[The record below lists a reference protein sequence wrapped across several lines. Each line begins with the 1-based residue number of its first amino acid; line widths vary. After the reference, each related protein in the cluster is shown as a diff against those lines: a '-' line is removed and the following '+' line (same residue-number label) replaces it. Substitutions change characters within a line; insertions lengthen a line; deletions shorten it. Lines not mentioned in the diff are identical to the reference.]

1 MTEQAQPLR
10 NKKFVKDLG
19 IYALGNLG
27 SKLITFLL
35 IPFYTFFIDDPAAF
49 GYYDICANTMF
60 CLIPIIGMQL
70 NDGGFRF
77 LIDNQNETRRAE
89 VVTFVY
95 RSLARNCT
103 LAIVLGLIA
112 TTFVHIHYLWLSI
125 GFGLSQT
132 IYDVEL
138 QIVRGLGKTT
148 RFVTAGIINTSLI
161 AITSIIFIAVLDMGI
176 PGIFLSNILSR
187 LITVVFVDVSSGIF
201 RKYFNPRLINRTLNK
216 EILRYSLPLIPAALC
231 WWLISSNNYYFL
243 QYFRGLADT
252 GLYGF
257 VGRFTGILYIL
268 SFIFYQ
274 TWQQNAIEQY
284 NSPDRDRF
292 FSSVFNN
299 YLFLLIGLTVCF
311 SFGLRLFYPLIIG
324 AEFQISSQYLFLNS
338 IYVILFALSQFFEL
352 GYQCSKQTKFIL
364 PSLGIAIAINL
375 TGNFF
380 LVQLWGIN
388 GIIVSNILTWGAMLI
403 YRAIDTRRFM
413 VIRFAKVNYICAIL
427 LIGFGIIFYLLS
439 TALTDTIAILTFII
453 IYGIIMPKDFR
464 RIVVRRLKI
473 R

>member
-1 MTEQAQPLR
+1 MTEQQTSR
-10 NKKFVKDLG
+10 TKKFVKDLG
-19 IYALGNLG
+19 IYAIGNLG

-35 IPFYTFFIDDPAAF
+35 VPFYTFFIDDPAAF
-49 GYYDICANTMF
+49 GYYDICTNTMY
-60 CLIPIIGMQL
+60 CLIPIIGLQL

-77 LIDNQNETRRAE
+77 LIDNHNESRRTE

-95 RSLARNCT
+95 RSLAHNCA
-103 LAIVLGLIA
+103 LAIVLGLVVA
-112 TTFVHIHYLWLSI
+112 TFTDIRYIWLSI
-125 GFGLSQT
+125 GFGLAQT

-148 RFVTAGIINTSLI
+148 RFMTAGIINTSLI
-161 AITSIIFIAVLDMGI
+161 AITSIIFIAVLNMGI
-176 PGIFLSNILSR
+176 PGIFISNILSR
-187 LITVVFVDVSSGIF
+187 LITVAYVDISSGIF
-201 RKYFNPRLINRTLNK
+201 RKYFSPRLLNRTLNK
-216 EILRYSLPLIPAALC
+216 EILRYSLPLIPATLC

-284 NSPDRDRF
+284 NSSDRDRY

-299 YLFLLIGLTVCF
+299 YLYLLTGLTVCF
-311 SFGLRLFYPLIIG
+311 SFGLRLIYPYIIG
-324 AEFQISSQYLFLNS
+324 SEFQVSSQYLFLNS
-338 IYVILFALSQFFEL
+338 LYVVLFALSQFFEL

-364 PSLGIAIAINL
+364 PSLGIAVAINL
-375 TGNFF
+375 AGNYF
-380 LVQLWGIN
+380 LVRIWGIN
-388 GIIVSNILTWGAMLI
+388 GIICSNILTWGAMLI

-413 VIRFAKVNYICAIL
+413 TIRLAKVNYFSVIL
-427 LIGFGIIFYLLS
+427 LIAYGTIYYLSS
-439 TALTDTIAILTFII
+439 TALTDIIAILTSII
-453 IYGIIMPKDFR
+453 IYSIIMPHDFR
-464 RIVVRRLKI
+464 SILVRRLKI